1 MEINILKKIEW
12 DLVVPTPLIF
22 FRRFAKVSQADSH
35 LKNLGKYI
43 MEVSLPEYTMLK
55 FVPSI
60 VASSA
65 LFLSRKIV
73 SKQPIWTKALQQ
85 CTGYSVEDLEACLE
99 CLKRVLQKEG
109 TRYSITEE
117 RVGLRPATTK
127 YQASNIAPL
136 VLAYFSP
143 VMDIE
148 TNQTST
154 QPELV

>member
-1 MEINILKKIEW
+1 
-12 DLVVPTPLIF
+12 
-22 FRRFAKVSQADSH
+22 
-35 LKNLGKYI
+35 

-73 SKQPIWTKALQQ
+73 SKQPIWVFFLFFLFLCSKKMYVCPNFLLTFLFSPHQQTKALQQ